1 MASAVVAESRYEPR
15 IDTVEA
21 LDARLVALAR
31 SGAPL
36 RRALAR
42 IAGELVRRRAESPK
56 ATVPQKSPKAT
67 VPQESPKATV
77 PGWEALGFVRAAD
90 YARERPGL
98 SARELQELAHVDA
111 ALAKLPSLDAALTSG
126 RLCWTKARLLCRVAT
141 PEDEARWL
149 EAAGRLSAAA
159 LAREVRAIERGALEA
174 GAAEPEGEAEKREVL
189 RVRTRR
195 DVLSRFGSL
204 KRMLRWV
211 SGEWLPNETVVELVA
226 AEVLSA
232 IRLDADPREPPPLVR
247 EVRAGEHAPEPEAA
261 PLPEVAAPAAS
272 PFLDG
277 LVAGLADATP
287 RELDRR
293 LCRAARL
300 EQRRLARIGTLLFA
314 LVEARGHFDLGYRSL
329 DAFARERLGIS
340 PRKARA
346 LLRVERACALAPA
359 FRDAWHGGR
368 ISWCQ
373 AQALVPLALAEG
385 SEPFHAAWLERA
397 AGVTLRRLEDD
408 VDHALAAGRFDPAA
422 LPERPAFP
430 NLLDDTELDDAPAL
444 PEGVQIG
451 ARPMGCGETLETAVW
466 VAHVPADV
474 ARLFRACL
482 CSVARRFDLRPGAA
496 LELMFQHCL
505 ASWKP
510 SFARRPVR
518 DYRVFDRDGWRCT
531 VPGCTSYRNLHAHHV
546 TFRSR
551 GGSDEDANLTT
562 LCAAHHQRGVHGGII
577 RITGRAPDG
586 LVFELP
592 VGRFG
597 AGDRVLTSS

>member
-1 MASAVVAESRYEPR
+1 VKTR
-15 IDTVEA
+15 TW
-21 LDARLVALAR
+21 
-31 SGAPL
+31 APL
-36 RRALAR
+36 GFAR
-42 IAGELVRRRAESPK
+42 P
-56 ATVPQKSPKAT
+56 
-67 VPQESPKATV
+67 
-77 PGWEALGFVRAAD
+77 AD
-90 YARERPGL
+90 YARERLGL
-98 SARELQELAHVDA
+98 SSRELHDLAHVGA
-111 ALAKLPSLDAALTSG
+111 ALSALPAIDAALTSG
-126 RLCWTKARLLCRVAT
+126 RLGWTKARLLCRVAT

-149 EAAGRLSAAA
+149 SGARRLSAAA

-174 GAAEPEGEAEKREVL
+174 SAPDPEDEEPEPRKVL
-189 RVRTRR
+189 RIRTRR
-195 DVLSRFGSL
+195 DVLSRFGAL
-204 KRMLRWV
+204 KSMLRWV
-211 SGEWLPNETVVELVA
+211 SGEWLPNEIVVELVA

-232 IRLDADPREPPPLVR
+232 IRLDADPHEAPPLVR
-247 EVRAGEHAPEPEAA
+247 DVRAREHAPEPEAA
-261 PLPEVAAPAAS
+261 PLPEVAAPTPS

-314 LVEARGHFDLGYRSL
+314 LAGARGHFDLGYRSL
-329 DAFARERLGIS
+329 DAYARERLGIS

-359 FRDAWHGGR
+359 FRDAWHSGQ

-373 AQALVPLALAEG
+373 AQALVPLVLADG
-385 SEPFHAAWLERA
+385 SEPLHAAWLERA

-408 VDHALAAGRFDPAA
+408 VDHALAAGRFDPAL
-422 LPERPAFP
+422 LPERPALP
-430 NLLDDTELDDAPAL
+430 DLSSHMDDAASSDPLAL
-444 PEGVQIG
+444 PAGVQIS
-451 ARPMGCGETLETAVW
+451 ARPMGCGESMETAVW

-505 ASWKP
+505 ESWRP
-510 SFARRPVR
+510 SFERRPVR
-518 DYRVFDRDGWRCT
+518 DYRVFERDGWRCT

-551 GGSDEDANLTT
+551 GGGDEDANLTT
-562 LCAAHHQRGVHGGII
+562 LCAAHHQRGVHGGAI
-577 RITGRAPDG
+577 RITGHAPDG

-592 VGRFG
+592 VGRF
-597 AGDRVLTSS
+597 ASGDRVAARYRFHHARGSGIRRRNSWITGRRSSQGEASARVGSTSLSAPAKPSGIWV